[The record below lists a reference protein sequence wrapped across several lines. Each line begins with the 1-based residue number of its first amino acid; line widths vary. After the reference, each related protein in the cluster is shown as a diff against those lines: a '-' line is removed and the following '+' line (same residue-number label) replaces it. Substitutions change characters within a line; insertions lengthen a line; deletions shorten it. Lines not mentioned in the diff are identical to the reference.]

1 MQIWPIIN
9 GIEKK
14 PIVFINIS
22 DVVNKTINLCKQ
34 RGWNINELTT
44 GQLLF
49 ILSQPEI
56 KNLK

>member
-1 MQIWPIIN
+1 MKVKNKQIRLK
-9 GIEKK
+9 EK
-14 PIVFINIS
+14 IM
-22 DVVNKTINLCKQ
+22 TELCKK

-49 ILSQPEI
+49 ILNQPEI